1 MPDLP
6 GILSALLDLPEMAE
20 LPTWA
25 NPETL
30 ATLAA
35 AAIVVLLVAA
45 YLAFR
50 VVKAMVFKALI
61 LGLAV
66 LLSLSL
72 WDQRAQLQSCA
83 DDCQCTL
90 FGQVVQIPVDKNPRC
105 A

>member
-1 MPDLP
+1 
-6 GILSALLDLPEMAE
+6 
-20 LPTWA
+20 
-25 NPETL
+25 
-30 ATLAA
+30 
-35 AAIVVLLVAA
+35 
-45 YLAFR
+45 
-50 VVKAMVFKALI
+50 MVFKALI
-61 LGLAV
+61 LGLAL